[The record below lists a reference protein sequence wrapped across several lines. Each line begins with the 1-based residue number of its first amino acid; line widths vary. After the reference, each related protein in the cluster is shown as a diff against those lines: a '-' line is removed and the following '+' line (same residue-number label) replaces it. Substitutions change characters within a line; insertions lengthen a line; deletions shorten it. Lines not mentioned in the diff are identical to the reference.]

1 MKLIKI
7 DKNSTHWEFL
17 GGFSVRI
24 LGFLWWPGF
33 NLWSRTEIPKAMW
46 CGWNKIKYM
55 LNGNQESQSSIVV
68 QLLSPLRLCVPMDCS
83 TPGFPVLHYPLEF
96 AQTHIH
102 WVGDAIQ
109 PSCLLSPP
117 SPPAFNLSQHQG
129 LFQWVGSLYQ
139 VAKELKLQL
148 QHQSFQ
154 FRVDFLWNW
163 LVWSPCCPRDSQEAS
178 SAPQFE
184 NINSLVLSLLW
195 ATLVAQKVKNPPAM
209 RETWVRSLG
218 WEDPLEEGRATHSSI
233 LVLENPH
240 G

>member
-1 MKLIKI
+1 
-7 DKNSTHWEFL
+7 
-17 GGFSVRI
+17 
-24 LGFLWWPGF
+24 
-33 NLWSRTEIPKAMW
+33 
-46 CGWNKIKYM
+46 
-55 LNGNQESQSSIVV
+55 
-68 QLLSPLRLCVPMDCS
+68 MDCS

-148 QHQSFQ
+148 QHRSFQ

-218 WEDPLEEGRATHSSI
+218 WEDPLEKEMATHSSI
-233 LVLENPH
+233 LTWRIPWT
-240 G
+240 